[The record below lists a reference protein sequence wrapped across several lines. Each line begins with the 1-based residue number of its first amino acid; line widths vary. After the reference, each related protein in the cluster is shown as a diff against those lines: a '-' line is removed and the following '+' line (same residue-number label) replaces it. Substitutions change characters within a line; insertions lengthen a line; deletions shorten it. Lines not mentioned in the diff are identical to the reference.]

1 MGMSLAWLAVLLPA
15 RNPSVSPWVSFLVVA
30 YPSIDM
36 FYTVSRRIGYQQSV
50 ASPDTFHLPCLVFER
65 LRGWNF
71 SVRSVLICNSISGF
85 SMVMIASVGPIIA
98 VALHDNERLLITA
111 SLAYAAAYSVVY
123 RWLAGPRWLEIGKWR
138 APTIPPVSS

>member
-36 FYTVSRRIGYQQSV
+36 FYTVSRRIRYKQSV
-50 ASPDTFHLPCLVFER
+50 ASPDTFHLHSLVFER
-65 LRGWNF
+65 LRGWTF

-85 SMVMIASVGPIIA
+85 SVVMIASVGPI
-98 VALHDNERLLITA
+98 
-111 SLAYAAAYSVVY
+111 
-123 RWLAGPRWLEIGKWR
+123 WR
-138 APTIPPVSS
+138 